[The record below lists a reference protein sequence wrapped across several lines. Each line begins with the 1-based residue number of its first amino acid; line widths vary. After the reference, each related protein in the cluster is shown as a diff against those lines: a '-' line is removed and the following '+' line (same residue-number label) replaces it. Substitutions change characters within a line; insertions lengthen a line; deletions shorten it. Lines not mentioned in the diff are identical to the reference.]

1 MATKLAEAG
10 DKGEQ
15 VMDTFTSDER
25 REVAARLRKA
35 RAQRR
40 GWRVVELAPGLWAAE
55 CDACFLECEGGGTTA
70 AMALSFMGCGR
81 ETRDWAAARY
91 DLQGDDVGGRSDG

>member
-1 MATKLAEAG
+1 M
-10 DKGEQ
+10 
-15 VMDTFTSDER
+15 TSDER
-25 REVAARLRKA
+25 REIARRLRAAAKTKSNTREA

-91 DLQGDDVGGRSDG
+91 DLQGDDVGGR